1 MPRKNK
7 RLEEA
12 LARVDTELSAAVG
25 DRDELLQKF
34 NSARERVWAL
44 QKVRTFLVTGSTP
57 NE

>member
-12 LARVDTELSAAVG
+12 LARVDAAIAEAVG
-25 DRDELLQKF
+25 DREELLQKF

-44 QKVRTFLVTGSTP
+44 EKVRTFLVFGGQTH
-57 NE
+57 E

>member
-1 MPRKNK
+1 MPRKNR

-44 QKVRTFLVTGSTP
+44 QKVRTFLVTGGTP